1 MFIEQAMSKVNLD
14 LLGASIGCFDQLMTI
29 SLFSLMTC
37 NDEINHFEEDHFMA
51 VQSKV

>member
-1 MFIEQAMSKVNLD
+1 MFIEQAMSKFNLN

-37 NDEINHFEEDHFMA
+37 DDEINHFEEEHFMA
-51 VQSKV
+51 VQCKV